1 LPWAHDALEIKQG
14 TQTNLGQETT
24 MTVAVVGATGNTGR
38 AVVKELRA
46 LGHNPVCVV
55 RNADKAREVL
65 GADAKTAIA
74 ELTDRTALEKAL
86 AGAES
91 VFVVTGHNPGM
102 VEQQNNILDAALGAG
117 AKYLVRVGGGRAVAR
132 ADSESVVGRGHAAI
146 EERLAS
152 SGIGWVIL
160 RPGLFMQNVLG
171 ASAMIKDEGK
181 LAVAY
186 ACAKDQP
193 VALIDV
199 RDTGA
204 IGARILI
211 DPAPHVGKTYE
222 FTGALTSYDEF
233 ADVLSQV
240 LGRKIVYVEKN
251 LEQSEQILR
260 SRQMP
265 DWLIAHVL
273 MLGKVGAQ
281 GAFSVADTNPIE
293 NIVGRAPITTKQF
306 VEDFKPAFV

>member
-1 LPWAHDALEIKQG
+1 LAHDALEIKQG

-186 ACAKDQP
+186 ACAKDQQ

-233 ADVLSQV
+233 ADVFSQV